1 MQCILLWRA
10 RSLEEQDVLT
20 IYFLHEQFFGK
31 EFERKAGKCCSILKS
46 HRGNSKA
53 HRVIN
58 LEIAKILKE
67 KGFND
72 SMTWSKIMQTM
83 CNRV

>member
-1 MQCILLWRA
+1 MCSRFI
-10 RSLEEQDVLT
+10 S
-20 IYFLHEQFFGK
+20 FMNSFFGK

>member
-1 MQCILLWRA
+1 M
-10 RSLEEQDVLT
+10 LT